1 MEFLLFYLYSFF
13 DKDISEKHD
22 SKTDDVENVDGFS
35 PVKVL
40 KTYQRRRR
48 ITVDKGKRSPKHTID
63 QGIHIWSESNL
74 VNF

>member
-1 MEFLLFYLYSFF
+1 MIFLEFLLFYLYSFF

-48 ITVDKGKRSPKHTID
+48 SPKHTIG
-63 QGIHIWSESNL
+63 QGIVYRNRIKN
-74 VNF
+74 NKDF